1 MIYAALIHALPTSE
15 RRCFNRKEAAS
26 YVCVS
31 VGTFDKLVREGTMPS
46 PIDLCGRKVWDKRAL
61 DQRLDLSSGL
71 TSEGHRGESAHSEPQ
86 LAPLDMWRLSSERH

>member
-1 MIYAALIHALPTSE
+1 MIYAGLIHALPTSE
-15 RRCFNRKEAAS
+15 RRCLNRKEAAS

-61 DQRLDLSSGL
+61 DRQLDLSSGL
-71 TSEGHRGESAHSEPQ
+71 TSEVHGGESTHSEPE
-86 LAPLDMWRLSSERH
+86 LTPLDLWRQSCERH